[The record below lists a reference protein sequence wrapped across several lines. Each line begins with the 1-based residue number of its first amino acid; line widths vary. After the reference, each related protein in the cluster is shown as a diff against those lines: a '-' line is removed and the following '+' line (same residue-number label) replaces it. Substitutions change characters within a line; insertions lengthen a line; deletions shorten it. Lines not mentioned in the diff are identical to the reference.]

1 MSDDVPSVEVKVDY
15 GTKDGGKVPD
25 LTVLLISAA
34 GKIPASAD
42 GCQSWVI
49 AAPPKNGATVTYQD
63 DDGNVYTNT
72 NIEGGEVLLAM
83 NTPIVGG
90 TTFPAIY
97 FTLVHT
103 IFK

>member
-1 MSDDVPSVEVKVDY
+1 M
-15 GTKDGGKVPD
+15 
-25 LTVLLISAA
+25 
-34 GKIPASAD
+34 
-42 GCQSWVI
+42 
-49 AAPPKNGATVTYQD
+49 
-63 DDGNVYTNT
+63 
-72 NIEGGEVLLAM
+72 EGGEVLLAM